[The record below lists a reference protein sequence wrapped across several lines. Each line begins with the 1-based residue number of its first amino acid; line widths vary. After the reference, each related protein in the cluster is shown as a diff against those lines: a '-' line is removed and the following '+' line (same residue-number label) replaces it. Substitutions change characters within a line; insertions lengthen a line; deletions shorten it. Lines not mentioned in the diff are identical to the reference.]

1 MTSAA
6 PSPRWRAVF
15 HAALATLVLL
25 LALARFL
32 PTTFNP
38 PGAWQDE
45 GWVVGINMAL
55 RGGLS
60 CGRDFIFTYGPYGGI
75 STRLLDPASLHM
87 VLGGGALL
95 SIAFTAGLVG
105 LALDRPPLL
114 LLLTLLLPLIT
125 YLDALAYALPLPALL
140 LAGAAGRHQP
150 LPARTRIAILCLLP
164 ALGLLPLIKG
174 SILAVSLIAISVLSW
189 LLWRARQPRLAL
201 AVPLGAALSLVTL
214 WLCAGQGVAA
224 LGPYFLHAAWIIGGY
239 NDAMAWPGPAA
250 HAAREAAI
258 AAGFLALMA
267 WGVRRLPRDAAAALL
282 AAAAGLAFV
291 AFKAGYVR
299 QDLGHEAI
307 TASALVLFFL
317 LLAAWLRGAA
327 AVLAGLA
334 GLALLVGSSEQP
346 ARLPAAAVDGLR
358 AELRGAVSLVTNPGA
373 MARAETASLTPV
385 PPLPGHATGTADI
398 YSSGQTRLFNAGLA
412 WSPRPVLQSYS
423 AYTPGLAALNARHV
437 LGPDAPDNVFFAPD
451 PIDFRLPALE
461 DGLSWPALLSR
472 YDPVLYDSLSGVAW
486 LRHNGQAA
494 LAAPSA
500 PQLQVTPRL
509 GETVTLPPWQ
519 GPLWAWIEPRPTL
532 AGRAASALWR
542 APFINIRLDFEG
554 GRSRVYRLIPG
565 MSRAGFLLSPVVTS
579 TLDFIR
585 LRAPQGDQAALL
597 NRPIAMALLV
607 GHHGKWAWQ
616 RNYTLQLAPIALPPL
631 RAKLAMQALSPVAQA
646 PAPEIDAGVR
656 CYVDDIGGSAVP
668 PAPVPVSWPVRVNGW
683 AVFDGPRH
691 IGNESI
697 ALGFQARDGTLY
709 AAQAAPIW
717 RTDVAPIFQLPTAE
731 GIGFTVEA
739 DTGRL
744 PPGTYSVLVLPRRG
758 SVARVCQTTLKLAV
772 SAPP

>member
-1 MTSAA
+1 MTSAD

-55 RGGLS
+55 RGGLAF
-60 CGRDFIFTYGPYGGI
+60 GRDFIFTYGPYGGI

-95 SIAFTAGLVG
+95 SIAFTAGLAG

-140 LAGAAGRHQP
+140 LAGAAGRDQP

-174 SILAVSLIAISVLSW
+174 SILAVSLIA
-189 LLWRARQPRLAL
+189 
-201 AVPLGAALSLVTL
+201 
-214 WLCAGQGVAA
+214 
-224 LGPYFLHAAWIIGGY
+224 
-239 NDAMAWPGPAA
+239 
-250 HAAREAAI
+250 
-258 AAGFLALMA
+258 
-267 WGVRRLPRDAAAALL
+267 
-282 AAAAGLAFV
+282 
-291 AFKAGYVR
+291 
-299 QDLGHEAI
+299 
-307 TASALVLFFL
+307 
-317 LLAAWLRGAA
+317 
-327 AVLAGLA
+327 
-334 GLALLVGSSEQP
+334 
-346 ARLPAAAVDGLR
+346 
-358 AELRGAVSLVTNPGA
+358 
-373 MARAETASLTPV
+373 
-385 PPLPGHATGTADI
+385 
-398 YSSGQTRLFNAGLA
+398 
-412 WSPRPVLQSYS
+412 
-423 AYTPGLAALNARHV
+423 
-437 LGPDAPDNVFFAPD
+437 
-451 PIDFRLPALE
+451 
-461 DGLSWPALLSR
+461 
-472 YDPVLYDSLSGVAW
+472 
-486 LRHNGQAA
+486 
-494 LAAPSA
+494 
-500 PQLQVTPRL
+500 
-509 GETVTLPPWQ
+509 
-519 GPLWAWIEPRPTL
+519 
-532 AGRAASALWR
+532 
-542 APFINIRLDFEG
+542 
-554 GRSRVYRLIPG
+554 
-565 MSRAGFLLSPVVTS
+565 
-579 TLDFIR
+579 
-585 LRAPQGDQAALL
+585 
-597 NRPIAMALLV
+597 
-607 GHHGKWAWQ
+607 
-616 RNYTLQLAPIALPPL
+616 
-631 RAKLAMQALSPVAQA
+631 
-646 PAPEIDAGVR
+646 IDAGVR

-744 PPGTYSVLVLPRRG
+744 PPGTYNVLVLPRRG
-758 SVARVCQTTLKLAV
+758 SVTRACQTTLKLAV